1 MIFKFRAAPLE
12 KPWSN
17 IVAKYCLFVARH
29 PWPFIIIPF
38 IITIC
43 LSMGIILNFKIVRGV
58 NYLYAPLN
66 ATWKSEEA
74 VFGENWAKDDDHFY
88 PGKDILRR
96 QGIYLIVNA
105 KDSGNILRENHAKD
119 FLKILEWIGSV
130 KLISSAGRM
139 FTYKDVCL
147 HFQND
152 CFSNTHAKLLAD
164 IYSKNHQNSMFNIS
178 FPIYRSTY
186 ATEPIDI
193 SKVLGNVSLDSNG
206 NVESASAWMILYQL
220 KAFGPGNGQL
230 SKDFED
236 GLAEKI
242 QKGETPS
249 ELLNIYYFHSA
260 TFDEEL
266 EKENRRL
273 TPKFSITF
281 SVLII
286 FAILSTFTIKFVA
299 FKTEQ
304 SVSNWPII
312 DWVLSK
318 PLLGVCGVLVTL
330 CAIISSTGLLMLM
343 DVTFVDMC
351 TVMPFLSLTIG
362 IDDTFLMLAAWHETD
377 RNLPYEKRIE
387 KSMRHAAVSISITSL
402 TDALAFLIG
411 SIAPLP
417 AVMYFCYYSS
427 AAILF
432 IFLYCLTMFVAFL
445 ALQGKREQELRH
457 SVTGGK
463 TRDLD
468 DYESAASHELLFKMG
483 SRITVKA
490 DEENNNNNEKS
501 ISENASEN
509 DVRMWYQKFFEDQY
523 APFISNSKISILS
536 FLIYIAYLTTAFYG
550 IQQLKIG
557 FDLINI
563 VQESSASRVFLEVRQ
578 NLFPED
584 TKIMD
589 IAVMNS
595 PNFTNSE
602 ERFEFLEVLSEFEST
617 WCSEGR
623 NSTQFWFFEMQKY
636 LSQLG
641 FGGDLNRTLNSE
653 RKLSQTKKTFL
664 MSNEKFGYDVLDS
677 KRFRLSTRLKN
688 VENDE
693 QISNCAKTMRLLT
706 KKHQNYSMTTY
717 SPLWNIADEY
727 DIMWPQT
734 LQDIY
739 ISIAV
744 MIPVALLF
752 IPQPLCSSI
761 IGLNIASIAFGVIG
775 TMSFLGVSLDATSM
789 ITVAMSVGFSV
800 DFAAHVSYA
809 YMTESRKPKTGKSP
823 IFSRF
828 SHTLGTVG
836 WPVTQAS
843 VSVLLGVSSLYLVD
857 SYVVQTCFRTVL
869 LVILFGTTHALV
881 FLPLLLMNCH
891 RIYAFFRKENSD
903 SRNS

>member
-1 MIFKFRAAPLE
+1 MKFRAAPLE
-12 KPWSN
+12 KPWAN
-17 IVAKYCLFVARH
+17 IVAKYCLFVAKY
-29 PWPFIIIPF
+29 PWPFIIVPF
-38 IITIC
+38 ILTIC

-74 VFGENWAKDDDHFY
+74 VFGENWAKDDEHFY

-96 QGIYLIVNA
+96 QGIYLIVNS
-105 KDSGNILRENHAKD
+105 KDGGDILRQDHAKD
-119 FLKILEWIGSV
+119 FLGVLEWISSV
-130 KLISSAGRM
+130 KLISSAGRI

-164 IYSKNHQNSMFNIS
+164 IYSKNHQNSMFNITY
-178 FPIYRSTY
+178 PIYRSTY

-193 SKVLGNVSLDSNG
+193 SKVLGNVTTDENG
-206 NVESASAWMILYQL
+206 NVMSASAWMILYQL
-220 KAFGPGNGQL
+220 KAFGPGKGQL

-249 ELLNIYYFHSA
+249 ELLNLYYFHSA

-281 SVLII
+281 SVLIV
-286 FAILSTFTIKFVA
+286 FAILSTFTIKFLT
-299 FKTEQ
+299 FKTENGTSQ
-304 SVSNWPII
+304 YPVI

-318 PLLGVCGVLVTL
+318 PLLGICGVLVTL
-330 CAIISSTGLLMLM
+330 CAIISSTGMLMLFN
-343 DVTFVDMC
+343 VTFVDMC

-432 IFLYCLTMFVAFL
+432 IFLYCLTMFVAVL

-463 TRDLD
+463 TLDLD
-468 DYESAASHELLFKMG
+468 DFESATSRQLLVKMG

-490 DEENNNNNEKS
+490 DEENNNNNNEKLNEN
-501 ISENASEN
+501 SEK
-509 DVRMWYQKFFEDQY
+509 DVRMWYQKFFEDRY
-523 APFISNSKISILS
+523 APFISNWKISILS
-536 FLIYIAYLTTAFYG
+536 FLIYLGYLSAAFYG
-550 IQQLKIG
+550 MQNLKIG

-578 NLFPED
+578 KLFPED

-589 IAVMNS
+589 IAIMNS

-653 RKLSQTKKTFL
+653 KKLSQSKKTFL
-664 MSNEKFGYDVLDS
+664 MSHEKFGYDVLTEQE
-677 KRFRLSTRLKN
+677 FRLSTRLRN
-688 VENDE
+688 VDNDE
-693 QISNCAKTMRLLT
+693 QISNCARTMRTLT
-706 KKHQNYSMTTY
+706 SLHPKYNLTTY

-734 LQDIY
+734 IQDIY

-752 IPQPLCSSI
+752 IPQPLCSVI

-809 YMTESRKPKTGKSP
+809 YMTESKPAKPGASP

-828 SHTLGTVG
+828 CHTLGTVG

-857 SYVVQTCFRTVL
+857 SYVVQTCFRTVV
-869 LVILFGTTHALV
+869 LVILFGESLGGH
-881 FLPLLLMNCH
+881 LLWPNL
-891 RIYAFFRKENSD
+891 F
-903 SRNS
+903 

>member
-12 KPWSN
+12 KPWSK

-130 KLISSAGRM
+130 KLISSAGRI

-206 NVESASAWMILYQL
+206 HVESASAWMILYQL
-220 KAFGPGNGQL
+220 KAFGPANGQL

-286 FAILSTFTIKFVA
+286 FAILSTFTIKFVS
-299 FKTEQ
+299 FKTNQ

-402 TDALAFLIG
+402 TDALAFIIG

-463 TRDLD
+463 TRDLE

-490 DEENNNNNEKS
+490 DEENNNNNNEKS
-501 ISENASEN
+501 SENAETASEN
-509 DVRMWYQKFFEDQY
+509 EDVRMWYQKFFEDQY
-523 APFISNSKISILS
+523 APFVSDSKISILS
-536 FLIYIAYLTTAFYG
+536 FLFLDYKDYKNYKNYISSSSILSKRAPPLSFPRSPSKPISRGYKNYG
-550 IQQLKIG
+550 HCC
-557 FDLINI
+557 D
-563 VQESSASRVFLEVRQ
+563 
-578 NLFPED
+578 
-584 TKIMD
+584 
-589 IAVMNS
+589 
-595 PNFTNSE
+595 
-602 ERFEFLEVLSEFEST
+602 EFSEFHKFRREISST

-623 NSTQFWFFEMQKY
+623 NSTQFWFFEMQTY

-641 FGGDLNRTLNSE
+641 FGGDLNRTLNSD

-677 KRFRLSTRLKN
+677 KKFRLSTRLKN
-688 VENDE
+688 VDNDE

-706 KKHQNYSMTTY
+706 EKHQNYSMTTY

-752 IPQPLCSSI
+752 IPQPLCSLI

-809 YMTESRKPKTGKSP
+809 YMTESRLPKNGKSP

-891 RIYAFFRKENSD
+891 RIYAFLSKNSD
-903 SRNS
+903 SENS

>member
-1 MIFKFRAAPLE
+1 MILKLRAAPLE
-12 KPWSN
+12 RPWAN
-17 IVAKYCLFVARH
+17 LVAKYCLFVAKN
-29 PWPFIIIPF
+29 PWPFIIIPL
-38 IITIC
+38 ILTIC

-74 VFGENWAKDDDHFY
+74 VFGENWAKDDEHFY

-96 QGIYLIVNA
+96 EGIYLIVNA
-105 KDSGNILRENHAKD
+105 KDRGDVLREEYSKE
-119 FLKILEWIGSV
+119 FLEVLQWISTV

-139 FTYKDVCL
+139 FTYQDVCL

-164 IYSKNHQNSMFNIS
+164 IYSKNDQNSMFNITY
-178 FPIYRSTY
+178 PIYRTTY
-186 ATEPIDI
+186 STEPIDI
-193 SKVLGNVSLDSNG
+193 SKVLGNVSLNEKG
-206 NVESASAWMILYQL
+206 HVASASAWMILYQ
-220 KAFGPGNGQL
+220 
-230 SKDFED
+230 
-236 GLAEKI
+236 
-242 QKGETPS
+242 
-249 ELLNIYYFHSA
+249 
-260 TFDEEL
+260 
-266 EKENRRL
+266 
-273 TPKFSITF
+273 FSITF
-281 SVLII
+281 SVLIV
-286 FAILSTFTIKFVA
+286 FAILSTFTIKLVT
-299 FKTEQ
+299 FKSESGTTRY
-304 SVSNWPII
+304 PII

-318 PLLGVCGVLVTL
+318 PLLGISGVLVTL
-330 CAIISSTGLLMLM
+330 CAIISSTGLLMLF

-402 TDALAFLIG
+402 TDSLAFLIG

-427 AAILF
+427 AAISF
-432 IFLYCLTMFVAFL
+432 IFLYCLTMFVAVL
-445 ALQGKREQELRH
+445 SLQGKREQELRH

-463 TRDLD
+463 TRDLE
-468 DYESAASHELLFKMG
+468 DYESATSHQLLLKMG
-483 SRITVKA
+483 SRVSMKVT
-490 DEENNNNNEKS
+490 DEENNNNEKPL
-501 ISENASEN
+501 EKG
-509 DVRMWYQKFFEDQY
+509 DVRMWYQRFFEDRY
-523 APFISNSKISILS
+523 APFIANSKISILS
-536 FLIYIAYLTTAFYG
+536 LLVYLAYLGAAGYG

-563 VQESSASRVFLEVRQ
+563 VQENSASRVFLEVRQ
-578 NLFPED
+578 KLFPED

-589 IAVMNS
+589 IAIMNS
-595 PNFTNSE
+595 PNLSNPE
-602 ERFEFLEVLSEFEST
+602 ERFEFLEILSEFE
-617 WCSEGR
+617 
-623 NSTQFWFFEMQKY
+623 
-636 LSQLG
+636 
-641 FGGDLNRTLNSE
+641 
-653 RKLSQTKKTFL
+653 KLSQSKKTFL
-664 MSNEKFGYDVLDS
+664 MSNEKFGYDVLSD
-677 KRFRLSTRLKN
+677 RQFRLSTRLRN
-688 VENDE
+688 VDTDQ
-693 QISNCAKTMRLLT
+693 QISECARTMRSLT
-706 KKHQNYSMTTY
+706 KTHSNYSMTTY

-734 LQDIY
+734 IQDIY

-752 IPQPLCSSI
+752 IPQPLCSLI

-809 YMTESRKPKTGKSP
+809 YMTESRVPPEGVSP

-828 SHTLGTVG
+828 CHTLGTVG

-857 SYVVQTCFRTVL
+857 SYVVQTCFRTVV
-869 LVILFGTTHALV
+869 LVILF
-881 FLPLLLMNCH
+881 
-891 RIYAFFRKENSD
+891 ES
-903 SRNS
+903 

>member
-1 MIFKFRAAPLE
+1 MIFCKLRAAPLE
-12 KPWSN
+12 RPWAN
-17 IVAKYCLFVARH
+17 IVAKYCLFVAKY
-29 PWPFIIIPF
+29 PWPFIIVPSC
-38 IITIC
+38 ITIC
-43 LSMGIILNFKIVRGV
+43 LSMGIILNFTIVRGV

-105 KDSGNILRENHAKD
+105 KDGGDVLRQDHAKD
-119 FLKILEWIGSV
+119 FLKILEWISTV
-130 KLISSAGRM
+130 KLISSAGRIY
-139 FTYKDVCL
+139 TYKDVCL

-164 IYSKNHQNSMFNIS
+164 IYSKNHQNSMFNITY
-178 FPIYRSTY
+178 PVYRSTY

-193 SKVLGNVSLDSNG
+193 SKVLGNVTLDLDG
-206 NVESASAWMILYQL
+206 HVETASAWMILYQL
-220 KAFGPGNGQL
+220 KAFGPGKGQL
-230 SKDFED
+230 SRDFED

-249 ELLNIYYFHSA
+249 ELLNLYYFHSA

-281 SVLII
+281 SVLIV
-286 FAILSTFTIKFVA
+286 FAILSTFTIKFVT
-299 FKTEQ
+299 FKTEKGTNRYP
-304 SVSNWPII
+304 VI

-318 PLLGVCGVLVTL
+318 PLLGICGVLVTL
-330 CAIISSTGLLMLM
+330 CAIVSSTGLLMLLG
-343 DVTFVDMC
+343 VTFVDMC

-427 AAILF
+427 AAICF
-432 IFLYCLTMFVAFL
+432 IFLYCLTMFVAVL

-463 TRDLD
+463 TMDLD
-468 DYESAASHELLFKMG
+468 DYESSTSHQLLLKMG
-483 SRITVKA
+483 SRVSVKS

-501 ISENASEN
+501 VKTEEEK
-509 DVRMWYQKFFEDQY
+509 DVRMWYQKFFEDRY
-523 APFISNSKISILS
+523 APFISDWKVSILS
-536 FLIYIAYLTTAFYG
+536 FLVYLGYLGAAFYG
-550 IQQLKIG
+550 VQHLKIG

-578 NLFPED
+578 KLFPED

-589 IAVMNS
+589 IGILNS
-595 PNFTNSE
+595 PNFTNPD
-602 ERFEFLEVLSEFEST
+602 ERFEFMEVLSEFEST

-636 LSQLG
+636 LGQLG
-641 FGGDLNRTLNSE
+641 FGGDLTKTLNSE
-653 RKLSQTKKTFL
+653 KKLSQSKKTFL
-664 MSNEKFGYDVLDS
+664 MSNEKFGYDVLSDQQ
-677 KRFRLSTRLKN
+677 FRLSTRLKN
-688 VENDE
+688 VNNDE
-693 QISNCAKTMRLLT
+693 DISNCAVTMRSLSQ
-706 KKHQNYSMTTY
+706 KHSKYNMTTY

-734 LQDIY
+734 MQDIY

-752 IPQPLCSSI
+752 IPQPLCSVI

-809 YMTESRKPKTGKSP
+809 YMTESRTPKSGASP

-828 SHTLGTVG
+828 CHTLGTVG

-857 SYVVQTCFRTVL
+857 SYVVQTCFRTVV

-891 RIYAFFRKENSD
+891 RIYAFSRKAETTTT
-903 SRNS
+903 